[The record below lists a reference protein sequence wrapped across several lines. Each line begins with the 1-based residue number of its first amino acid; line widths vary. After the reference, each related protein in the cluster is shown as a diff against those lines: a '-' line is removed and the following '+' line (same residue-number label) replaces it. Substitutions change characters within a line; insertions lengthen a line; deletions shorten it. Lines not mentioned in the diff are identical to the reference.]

1 MERSHL
7 HHHLLLLLLVVG
19 VGLLATEVAGHEQES
34 CDTAILAHHINIL
47 SPPTTE
53 KDPGGAS
60 CEVVRSGVDSSL
72 AAAAGVTPCLCLLD
86 DVPAFLVTGF
96 FIAHVPAEIYAP
108 CGGQHVNEAQLLAE
122 KCGSIYGPRFVVL
135 EFTFHRAY
143 AILNGTMPRVAQEY
157 WLDCHPGER
166 RRRTKMAPWRTM
178 RTAPWTTRP
187 SAATLMGWLAL
198 CPSSSRN

>member
-122 KCGSIYGPRFVVL
+122 KCGRVLAGLSSWREEEKDKDGAMEDNEDGAVDDEAIRSNTDGLAGSMSIV
-135 EFTFHRAY
+135 E
-143 AILNGTMPRVAQEY
+143 
-157 WLDCHPGER
+157 
-166 RRRTKMAPWRTM
+166 
-178 RTAPWTTRP
+178 
-187 SAATLMGWLAL
+187 
-198 CPSSSRN
+198 